1 MLAFA
6 GSMPKRIIPVSSGKG
21 GVGKT
26 TVATNFALSLSR
38 YAPTILVDL
47 DTGTSSVRNTIGVP
61 VQRDLYHFFRK
72 GLRLDECVTRLPR
85 SWDPD
90 GLYAGFGF
98 VAGPLHLIEEVTN
111 FGPQKK
117 AQLSAAIN
125 ELPAD
130 YVVLD
135 MKAGLDSN
143 VIDFLPWSNS
153 GILVFTPHLPAATL
167 AASDIVKAILFRK
180 LRIVF
185 SPSSPFYAQV
195 KDPRTTTLLVNDLL
209 DEVEDVYEPG
219 LPNLDAFLVDLASA
233 LGDHPVLE
241 QVARTVEHFRVHYVL
256 NAFNGVDEA
265 FDTAVKPFVEN
276 LVATVSERMTLTNLG
291 WVVRSEEVHQGNCHK
306 RPVLLAPS
314 DGRHAPRVS
323 RDAQAL
329 DALIREAA
337 GIPLEPKKRKPV
349 LPVPTRPDPESA
361 LARELDALNRMY
373 HRSGSAGDPRDNF
386 EYVTARALHV
396 LSQGRPSEFGTARL
410 VGPVEILRS
419 FFPNDTAN
427 LRE

>member
-1 MLAFA
+1 
-6 GSMPKRIIPVSSGKG
+6 MPKRIIPVSSGKG

-38 YAPTILVDL
+38 FAPTILVDL
-47 DTGTSSVRNTIGVP
+47 DTGTSSVRSSIGVP
-61 VQRDLYHFFRK
+61 VAHDLYHFFRK
-72 GLRLDECVTRLPR
+72 GRRLDECVTRLPD

-90 GLYAGFGF
+90 GLYRGFGF

-111 FGPQKK
+111 FGPEKK
-117 AQLSAAIN
+117 ARLCDAIN

-130 YVVLD
+130 YVILD
-135 MKAGLDSN
+135 MKAGLDAN
-143 VIDFLPWSNS
+143 VVDFLPWSNS
-153 GILVFTPHLPAATL
+153 GILVFTPHLPSATL

-219 LPNLDAFLVDLASA
+219 LPNLDAFLVDLAAA
-233 LGDHPVLE
+233 LGDHPVLD

-256 NAFNGVDEA
+256 NSFNGVDEA

-276 LVATVSERMTLTNLG
+276 LVSTVSERMTLTNLG
-291 WVVRSEEVHQGNCHK
+291 WVVRSDEIHQGNCRK
-306 RPVLLAPS
+306 RPVLLAPP
-314 DGRHAPRVS
+314 DGRPAS
-323 RDAQAL
+323 RPTRGEREL
-329 DALIREAA
+329 DALIRETAGLAA
-337 GIPLEPKKRKPV
+337 DPRPRKPV

-373 HRSGSAGDPRDNF
+373 HRRGNRDDPRDNF
-386 EYVTARALHV
+386 DYLTARALH
-396 LSQGRPSEFGTARL
+396 LLGRARPSEFGTARL

-419 FFPNDTAN
+419 FFPGGAA
-427 LRE
+427 RPAG

>member
-1 MLAFA
+1 
-6 GSMPKRIIPVSSGKG
+6 MPKRIIPVSSGKG

-38 YAPTILVDL
+38 FAPTILVDL
-47 DTGTSSVRNTIGVP
+47 DTGTSSVRNSIGVP
-61 VQRDLYHFFRK
+61 VTHDLYHFFRK
-72 GLRLDECVTRLPR
+72 GRRLDECVTRLPD

-90 GLYAGFGF
+90 GLYRGFGF

-111 FGPQKK
+111 FGPEKK
-117 AQLSAAIN
+117 ARLCEAIN

-135 MKAGLDSN
+135 MKAGLDAN
-143 VIDFLPWSNS
+143 VVDFLPWSNS
-153 GILVFTPHLPAATL
+153 GILVFTPHLPSATL

-233 LGDHPVLE
+233 LGDHPVLD

-256 NAFNGVDEA
+256 NSFNGVDEA

-276 LVATVSERMTLTNLG
+276 LVSTVSERMTLTNLG
-291 WVVRSEEVHQGNCHK
+291 WVVRSDEIHLGNCRK
-306 RPVLLAPS
+306 RPVLLAPP
-314 DGRHAPRVS
+314 DGRPAS
-323 RDAQAL
+323 RPTRGEREL
-329 DALIREAA
+329 DALIRETTGLAA
-337 GIPLEPKKRKPV
+337 DPRPRKPV

-373 HRSGSAGDPRDNF
+373 HRRGNRDDPRDNF
-386 EYVTARALHV
+386 DYLTARALH
-396 LSQGRPSEFGTARL
+396 LLDRARPSEFGTARL
-410 VGPVEILRS
+410 VGPAEILRS
-419 FFPNDTAN
+419 FFPGGAA
-427 LRE
+427 RPPR